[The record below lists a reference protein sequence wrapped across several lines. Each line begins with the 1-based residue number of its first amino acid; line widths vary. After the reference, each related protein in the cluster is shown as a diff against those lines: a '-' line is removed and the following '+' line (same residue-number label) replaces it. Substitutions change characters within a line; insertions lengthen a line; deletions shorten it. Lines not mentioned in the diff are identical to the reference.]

1 MAATW
6 ETGAQ
11 RFFGSAADKIA
22 AQLTSLIGKE
32 VRIRPG
38 TIETAGADDL
48 AAKLKGKAALLLLE
62 HASGDGKA
70 LVLFRLPEAILFA
83 ASLLMFPASQIKELH
98 RKDEMG
104 QDLSDAFSE
113 VANITYGALDDLCL
127 ALSPENGKLRTG
139 GIQLLDPSQQDGLR
153 SLWPAGP
160 ASVAELG
167 VEFPEFETN
176 TVFLVFEEALLSLIL
191 GIPSA
196 AGSAP
201 ADDVAAGERPS
212 TPVAVL
218 VYGRTEEIMA
228 RISAFLSGKGLA
240 ATQAADTDTAMKAI
254 AGSPILV
261 FAEFAPEGED
271 DVLRIC
277 RAAVDSGRC
286 VPVVGVSA
294 NPTRAIILRARD
306 AGVRAFLV
314 HPFSEEILC
323 AKTEPFLSSA
333 GDR

>member
-6 ETGAQ
+6 ETGAEQ
-11 RFFGSAADKIA
+11 FFRSAAGKLGT
-22 AQLTSLIGKE
+22 QLSSLIGKE
-32 VRIRPG
+32 VGID
-38 TIETAGADDL
+38 AGAIGPSSADDI
-48 AAKLKGKAALLLLE
+48 AAKLKGQAALLLLE

-83 ASLLMFPASQIKELH
+83 ASLLMFPASQIKELY
-98 RKDEMG
+98 RKNEMG
-104 QDLSDAFSE
+104 QDVSDAFSE
-113 VANITYGALDDLCL
+113 VANIAYGALDDLCL
-127 ALSPENGKLRTG
+127 ERSAENGKLRSG
-139 GIQLLDPSQQDGLR
+139 GIQLVDPSRPGALQ

-167 VEFPEFETN
+167 VDFPEFETN
-176 TVFLVFEEALLSLIL
+176 TVFLVFEEALLSVVL
-191 GIPSA
+191 GIPRGAGDSA
-196 AGSAP
+196 EGRQP
-201 ADDVAAGERPS
+201 AATD
-212 TPVAVL
+212 AVL
-218 VYGRTEEIMA
+218 LYGRTEEIMGP
-228 RISAFLSGKGLA
+228 ISAFLSGRGVA
-240 ATQAADTDTAMKAI
+240 ATQAAEPEAAMQAI

-277 RAAVDSGRC
+277 KAAGDSGRR

-294 NPTRAIILRARD
+294 NPTRATILRARE

-314 HPFSEEILC
+314 HPFSEELLGV
-323 AKTEPFLSSA
+323 KTDPFLSSA